1 MKTNAEKIRAILD
14 AADEEG
20 LRSWAWSW
28 LNAAIDGD
36 EDMLDEE
43 YRKIAPPER
52 LTAQDLLDFLLRL
65 EQDHV
70 LSDVVVNFRT
80 DYDSDVQ
87 EVVEVAEDVY
97 DEVTN
102 MLVTSIILVANKDE

>member
-1 MKTNAEKIRAILD
+1 MKTTDEKIRAILN
-14 AADEEG
+14 ASDEEG
-20 LRSWAWSW
+20 LRGWAENW
-28 LNAAIDGD
+28 LNLVADN
-36 EDMLDEE
+36 EDVLDEE
-43 YRKIAPPER
+43 YRKIAR
-52 LTAQDLLDFLLRL
+52 FTAQDLLDFLLRL

-80 DYDSDVQ
+80 DYDSDIQ

-102 MLVTSIILVANKDE
+102 NRVVSIVLVANKDE